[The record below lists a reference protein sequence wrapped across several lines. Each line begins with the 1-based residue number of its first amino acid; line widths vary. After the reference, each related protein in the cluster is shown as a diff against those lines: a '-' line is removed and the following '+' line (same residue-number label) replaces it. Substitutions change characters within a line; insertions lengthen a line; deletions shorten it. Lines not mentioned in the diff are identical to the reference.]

1 MKLGIIGFGHLA
13 SAFAEG
19 ILNSNYLKSDQ
30 IMITSLTDKT
40 KENALQKY
48 GIASYS
54 SNSELASNSDYII
67 ISVKPHLYSDIINE
81 IKDDINPNTII
92 LSFMAGTKLS
102 QLEELLPE
110 NTKLA
115 RVMPNIAMAVR
126 ESLTTICPNTM
137 ISETEIS
144 NIMELFNAVGK
155 VIATT
160 EDNLEKISAVSS
172 SGLGFVGYLL
182 NAFEMSSI
190 DLGLPE
196 EFKEL
201 ISTQTFLGAVKTV
214 EHTDIT
220 AKKLSD
226 KVATKGGSTIEG
238 LYVLMD
244 HKVDENIV
252 KAVRA
257 SYDKVS
263 KLSKQQS

>member
-13 SAFAEG
+13 SAFTEG
-19 ILNSNYLKSDQ
+19 VLKSDYLNSEQ

-40 KENALQKY
+40 KEDALQKF

-54 SNSELASNSDYII
+54 TNSELATNSDYII
-67 ISVKPHLYSDIINE
+67 ISVKPHLYADIINE
-81 IKDDINPNTII
+81 IKDSIKPNTII

-110 NTKLA
+110 NSKLA

-126 ESLTTICPNTM
+126 ESLTTICPNSALTEPE
-137 ISETEIS
+137 ISEIS
-144 NIMELFNAVGK
+144 HLFNAVGK
-155 VIATT
+155 VITTT
-160 EDNLEKISAVSS
+160 EENLEKISAVSS

-182 NAFEMSSI
+182 NAFEMASL

-196 EFKEL
+196 KYKEL

-214 EHTDIT
+214 QETDISS
-220 AKKLSD
+220 KQLSD

-252 KAVRA
+252 KAVNA
-257 SYDKVS
+257 SFN
-263 KLSKQQS
+263 KLSQLSKK

>member
-13 SAFAEG
+13 NAFADG
-19 ILNSNYLKSDQ
+19 VLKSNYLKSDQ
-30 IMITSLTDKT
+30 IKITSLTDKT
-40 KENALQKY
+40 KENALQKF

-67 ISVKPHLYSDIINE
+67 ISVKPHLYADIINE
-81 IKDDINPNTII
+81 IHDYIKPNTII

-102 QLEELLPE
+102 QLEDLLPE
-110 NTKLA
+110 NSKLA

-126 ESLTTICPNTM
+126 ESLTTICPN
-137 ISETEIS
+137 SALSDTEIS
-144 NIMELFNAVGK
+144 RIEDLFNAVGK
-155 VIATT
+155 VITTT

-182 NAFEMSSI
+182 NAFEMSGT
-190 DLGLPE
+190 DLSLPE

-201 ISTQTFLGAVKTV
+201 ISTQTFLGAVRTV
-214 EHTDIT
+214 QETEISS
-220 AKKLSD
+220 KQLSD

-252 KAVRA
+252 KAVNA
-257 SYDKVS
+257 SFN
-263 KLSKQQS
+263 KLSELSKR